1 MIAFCLVLQIGP
13 KKQTLAISRLF
24 FLYRASIVQYA
35 MESVEST
42 FLGRAAVGE
51 KLGHCMWQNF
61 VLVSGSIKSIA
72 KGIHETFLFSGKIIF
87 YCIVSIA
94 ICTKK
99 VSCIFS
105 QPLYRLAQILP
116 LIHTL
121 FVIRDTFGPHTYLHG
136 PFPRPSSSWAHRI
149 SLLPP
154 FLLGQVSW
162 RGHGT
167 KGNAFSGLEVLV
179 L

>member
-1 MIAFCLVLQIGP
+1 
-13 KKQTLAISRLF
+13 
-24 FLYRASIVQYA
+24 
-35 MESVEST
+35 
-42 FLGRAAVGE
+42 
-51 KLGHCMWQNF
+51 MWQNF

-94 ICTKK
+94 ICTEK

-105 QPLYRLAQILP
+105 QPLYQQAQILP

-154 FLLGQVSW
+154 LLLGQVSW
-162 RGHGT
+162 HGQGT

-179 L
+179 LQLEMLEEVFLDNVVIVPPEAGFVIRPDQPGLLADRADQSHAVVP